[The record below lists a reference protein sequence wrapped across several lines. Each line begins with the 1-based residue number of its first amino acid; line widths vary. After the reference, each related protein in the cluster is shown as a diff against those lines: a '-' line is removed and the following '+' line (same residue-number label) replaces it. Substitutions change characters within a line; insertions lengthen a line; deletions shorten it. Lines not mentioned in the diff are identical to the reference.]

1 MLIICSRPLDS
12 LQLHKYCSYH
22 KGIDYSLSLL
32 LVFKLVVS
40 IQVTLELPDL
50 NYTYA
55 RVPPQ
60 RLI

>member
-1 MLIICSRPLDS
+1 MLQGMMMVFSAEEM
-12 LQLHKYCSYH
+12 
-22 KGIDYSLSLL
+22 
-32 LVFKLVVS
+32 FKLVVS